1 MGPGAWLKPCPGT
14 VRVRVSLGAVRLGA
28 PTIAIAAGYQHTRAI
43 FEGGGVK
50 CRAQDDKG
58 QQLGY
63 ASDNTKGDEEGDM
76 DGLLYINFGVSV
88 AGSTL
93 LCSPSLPPSPT
104 QPSPKPEPPPSP
116 PPPSPPPSPCF
127 CLRLRPNRLAYRL
140 PYHFDYRLRSPR
152 HHRRGS

>member
-116 PPPSPPPSPCF
+116 PPPSPPPSPPLLSPPPPESPRLSPPLS
-127 CLRLRPNRLAYRL
+127 LRLP
-140 PYHFDYRLRSPR
+140 SPQP
-152 HHRRGS
+152 SPSSPWQ